1 MSPSVLCTNTLL
13 SGGSSIRGKTSST
26 FISVSLFLII
36 MVSGLGFLPLLLGNF
51 GSAALLF
58 GSISSCSLESTNPLS
73 LSLSLSL
80 SSGLRSDLF
89 GFIDFFFLL
98 VDLCLSFVAGAQVI
112 SLTLTS
118 LVDGAAVYCLDFS
131 VFLVCFYIG
140 MGYGFDGLI
149 LDEWSVVFALHII

>member
-1 MSPSVLCTNTLL
+1 MSPSVLCTNTLP
-13 SGGSSIRGKTSST
+13 SGGSSIRRKTSSA

-36 MVSGLGFLPLLLGNF
+36 MVSGLGFLPLLLSNF
-51 GSAALLF
+51 GSAGLLF
-58 GSISSCSLESTNPLS
+58 GSISSGSLESTNL
-73 LSLSLSL
+73 LSL
-80 SSGLRSDLF
+80 SSGLPSDLL
-89 GFIDFFFLL
+89 GFNDFFFLL
-98 VDLCLSFVAGAQVI
+98 VDLCISCVAGAQVI